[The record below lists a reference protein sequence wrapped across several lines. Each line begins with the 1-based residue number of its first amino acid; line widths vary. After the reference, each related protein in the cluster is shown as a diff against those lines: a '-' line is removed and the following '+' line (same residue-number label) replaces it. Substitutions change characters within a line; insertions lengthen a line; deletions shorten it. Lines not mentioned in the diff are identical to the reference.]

1 MPDGSIELH
10 IRGPIAHMVL
20 SNPKRRNALHW
31 DLWTQLA
38 ARANTIAANSQIR
51 VVIVSGA
58 EGHFCAGM
66 DLSMDNP
73 ALQRLAPA
81 LMAKDQDVAR
91 KLILDLKSF
100 IQAIADLPIPTIA
113 AIEGACVGG
122 GMEVALGC
130 DLRVAATNAQFALNE
145 AQAGMVPDL
154 GGTARL
160 TRIVGTGRAT
170 DLILTGRRIQSAE
183 AQTWG
188 IVQRVCEP
196 GQAVQCAMDLAQE
209 ILGSAPVAV
218 KTALQ
223 TIRAI
228 PDLNQKEALHA
239 DTEAGVIAL
248 TSGEPAVGIQ
258 AFLAKKVPDWSQ
270 VPQ

>member
-1 MPDGSIELH
+1 
-10 IRGPIAHMVL
+10 
-20 SNPKRRNALHW
+20 
-31 DLWTQLA
+31 
-38 ARANTIAANSQIR
+38 
-51 VVIVSGA
+51 
-58 EGHFCAGM
+58 M
-66 DLSMDNP
+66 DLSLDNP

-91 KLILDLKSF
+91 KLIQDLKSF
-100 IQAIADLPIPTIA
+100 IQAISDLPIPTIA

-145 AQAGMVPDL
+145 ARAGMVPDL

-160 TRIVGTGRAT
+160 TRIAGTGRAA
-170 DLILTGRRIQSAE
+170 DLILTGRRIQGSE
-183 AQTWG
+183 AQNWG

-196 GQAVQCAMDLAQE
+196 GQAVQCAMGLAQE
-209 ILGSAPVAV
+209 IIASAPIAV
-218 KTALQ
+218 KTALK
-223 TIRAI
+223 TIRSI
-228 PDLNQKEALHA
+228 PDLSEEDALNA

-258 AFLAKKVPDWSQ
+258 AFLAKKDPDWSL

>member
-10 IRGPIAHMVL
+10 IQGPIAHIVL

-31 DLWTQLA
+31 ELWIQLA
-38 ARANTIAANSQIR
+38 DRAKEIAGDSTIR
-51 VVIVSGA
+51 VVVVSGA
-58 EGHFCAGM
+58 KGHFCAGM

-81 LMAKDQDVAR
+81 LMAKDQNAAR
-91 KLILDLKSF
+91 SLIQDLKSF

-122 GMEVALGC
+122 GMEIALGC

-145 AQAGMVPDL
+145 ARVGMVPDL

-160 TRIVGTGRAT
+160 TRIAGTGRAT

-183 AQTWG
+183 AQAWG
-188 IVQRVCEP
+188 VVQRVCEP
-196 GQAVQCAMDLAQE
+196 GQAVQCAMDLAKE
-209 ILGSAPVAV
+209 ILGSAPEAV
-218 KTALQ
+218 KTALR
-223 TIRAI
+223 TIRSI
-228 PDLNQKEALHA
+228 PDLSEKDALHA

-258 AFLAKKVPDWSQ
+258 AFLAKKAPDWSQ

>member
-1 MPDGSIELH
+1 MPEGSIELH
-10 IRGPIAHMVL
+10 VDGPIAHMIL
-20 SNPKRRNALHW
+20 SQPKRRNALHW
-31 DLWTQLA
+31 DLWVQLGQ
-38 ARANTIAANSQIR
+38 RASEIASNPEVR
-51 VVIVSGA
+51 VVVISGA

-73 ALQRLAPA
+73 AVQRLAPA
-81 LMAKDQDVAR
+81 LIARDKDAAR
-91 KLILDLKSF
+91 SLIQDLKSF

-130 DLRVAATNAQFALNE
+130 DLRVAATDSQFALNE
-145 AQAGMVPDL
+145 ARAGMVPDL

-160 TRIVGTGRAT
+160 TRIAGTGRAA
-170 DLILTGRRIQSAE
+170 DLILTGRRISGSE
-183 AQTWG
+183 AQQWG
-188 IVQRVCEP
+188 VVQRTCPP
-196 GQAVQCAMDLAQE
+196 GEAVETAFAVAKE
-209 ILGSAPVAV
+209 ILASAPTAV
-218 KTALQ
+218 RTALK

-228 PDLNQKEALHA
+228 PDMSEEEALRA

-258 AFLAKKVPDWSQ
+258 AFLAKKTPDWSR
-270 VPQ
+270 VP

>member
-1 MPDGSIELH
+1 MPEGTIALH
-10 IRGPIAHMVL
+10 VDGPIAHMVL

-31 DLWTQLA
+31 DLWVQLA
-38 ARANTIAANSQIR
+38 ERAQEIAANSQIR
-51 VVIVSGA
+51 VVVVSGA
-58 EGHFCAGM
+58 DGHFCAGM
-66 DLSMDNP
+66 DLSLDNP

-91 KLILDLKSF
+91 KLIQDLKSF
-100 IQAIADLPIPTIA
+100 IQAISDLPIPTIA

-145 AQAGMVPDL
+145 ARAGMVPDL

-160 TRIVGTGRAT
+160 TRIAGTGRAA
-170 DLILTGRRIQSAE
+170 DLILTGRRIPGSE
-183 AQTWG
+183 AQNWG

-218 KTALQ
+218 KTALK
-223 TIRAI
+223 TIRSI
-228 PDLNQKEALHA
+228 PDLNEEDALNA

-248 TSGEPAVGIQ
+248 TSGEPGVGIQ
-258 AFLAKKVPDWSQ
+258 AFLAKKDPDWSL